1 MREARRYVRTVIFDG
16 ECGFCLRAI
25 RIGKRLDWWR
35 RMEWRARLAPGVNE
49 RFPQLSQEETH
60 RRMVSIRTDGRA
72 CGGFY
77 AVRDILLQLPLT
89 MLPALLLYLPGMSV
103 VGVPLYRW
111 IATNRYRFGGAREA
125 TCSVKAKA
133 ISAERCAA
141 TGGVAAS
148 LAPRERG
155 GDGRDSRIPV
165 TRDTFL
171 TPPDRGT
178 S

>member
-1 MREARRYVRTVIFDG
+1 MQEARRYVRTVIFDG

-35 RMEWRARLAPGVNE
+35 RMEWRARLEPGVNE
-49 RFPQLSQEETH
+49 RFPQLSQEETQ

-72 CGGFY
+72 YGGFY

-111 IATNRYRFGGAREA
+111 IATNRYRFGGAREEA
-125 TCSVKAKA
+125 CSV
-133 ISAERCAA
+133 
-141 TGGVAAS
+141 S

>member
-1 MREARRYVRTVIFDG
+1 MQEARRYVRTVIFDG

-25 RIGKRLDWWR
+25 RIGRRLDWWR
-35 RMEWRARLAPGVNE
+35 RMEWRARLEPGVNE
-49 RFPQLSQEETH
+49 RFPQLSQEETQ

-72 CGGFY
+72 YGGFY

-111 IATNRYRFGGAREA
+111 IATNRYRFGGAREEA
-125 TCSVKAKA
+125 CSVKAKA

-148 LAPRERG
+148 LAPRESPTG
-155 GDGRDSRIPV
+155 QKSGR
-165 TRDTFL
+165 T
-171 TPPDRGT
+171 
-178 S
+178 